1 MKASQFTV
9 NKQNIDENSEGQRI
23 DNFLFKT
30 LKGLP
35 KSRIYR
41 AIRKGEIR
49 VNGGRIKSDYK
60 LKLGDEVRIPPLRVA
75 SQVSQRLQPDE
86 DLRQRIEQ
94 RILFENDDMIV
105 INKPSGLPVH
115 GGTKANSGVVEWLR
129 MLRPHAKRLELVHR
143 LDKDTSGVLLIAK
156 KRSSLLA
163 LQQQFAQREVDK
175 TYLAVVTGECTF
187 ECKMVDQPLMRLN
200 NEDGSRK
207 VVISKQGKSA
217 LTEFKVL
224 KRGENV
230 SLLQAKILTGRM
242 HQIRVH
248 SSYLGLPI
256 IGDQRYGDWKIN
268 RLCQKLGVSRML
280 LHAQRLSLSIN
291 DELVEFI
298 AEPDH
303 EFQSI
308 FQYDKQLKVD

>member
-1 MKASQFTV
+1 MKASQLTV
-9 NKQNIDENSEGQRI
+9 NKQIIDENSDGQRI

-49 VNGGRIKSDYK
+49 INGGRIKSDYK
-60 LKLGDEVRIPPLRVA
+60 LQIGDEVRIPPLRVVSKA
-75 SQVSQRLQPDE
+75 SQRLTPDE
-86 DLRQRIEQ
+86 DLRERLEQ
-94 RILFENDDMIV
+94 RILFENDDMIA
-105 INKPSGLPVH
+105 INKPPGLPVH
-115 GGTKANSGVVEWLR
+115 GGTKASSGVVEWLR

-163 LQQQFAQREVDK
+163 LQQQFAERSVDK
-175 TYLAVVTGECTF
+175 QYLAIVTGECTF
-187 ECKMVDQPLMRLN
+187 EKKMVDQPLLRLN
-200 NEDGSRK
+200 SGDGSRK
-207 VVISKQGKSA
+207 VVVSKQGKSA
-217 LTEFKVL
+217 LTEFKVVE
-224 KRGENV
+224 RGENLTLV
-230 SLLQAKILTGRM
+230 QAKILTGRM

-280 LHAQRLSLSIN
+280 LHAQRLSLMHSG
-291 DELVEFI
+291 ERLEFA

-303 EFQSI
+303 EFKSI
-308 FQYDKQLKVD
+308 FQYDKQFKVD